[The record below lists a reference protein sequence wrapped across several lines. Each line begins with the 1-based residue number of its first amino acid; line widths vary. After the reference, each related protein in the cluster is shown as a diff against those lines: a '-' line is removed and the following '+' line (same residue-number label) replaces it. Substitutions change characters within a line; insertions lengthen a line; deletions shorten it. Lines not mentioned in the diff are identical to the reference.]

1 MIILTNTTD
10 KIQIVLGG
18 NVTTNQLQWFS
29 SYRDTTTT
37 SITPGRSAGNTNNTT
52 VVDLVGS
59 PSSSTQR
66 VVEYISVYNTDT
78 TTSSVTILFY
88 DNGTTYELIKV
99 SLEYGDKL
107 EYQSGVGFK
116 TLDRFGSLKTSSIY
130 ESSNSQTSFNTTVL
144 TSDVVNNNAVA
155 NTIADITGLSFPV
168 TNGKTYY
175 FRFAITFTSA
185 AATTGA
191 RFSINGPATTYL
203 NYWTRWPNAT
213 NSVYTNVGLTSYD
226 LPSVAGTNSVSAIS
240 YIGAVAEVEGIIIP
254 SADGTLI
261 ARLASEIANSAIT
274 AKIGSVVYY
283 KQLD

>member
-99 SLEYGDKL
+99 SLEYEDKL

-168 TNGKTYY
+168 TSGKTYY
-175 FRFAITFTSA
+175 FRFAVTFTSA
-185 AATTGA
+185 AVSTGA
-191 RFSINGPATTYL
+191 RFSINGPTTTYL
-203 NYWTRWPNAT
+203 NYWSRWPNVS
-213 NSVYTNVGLTSYD
+213 NSVIANIGQTTYD
-226 LPSVAGTNSVSAIS
+226 LPSATGTAAVSS
-240 YIGAVAEVEGIIIP
+240 SPNIGVVAEVEGIIIP
-254 SADGTLI
+254 SADGTVI
-261 ARLASEIANSAIT
+261 GRFASEVSSSAIT